1 MYLKKALN
9 RIRVY
14 VRFRAHVTVFCLSDG
29 ESRSAFDGPKP
40 LIARRCQRDSAHG
53 PCYRKINSAHTTE
66 GRRFG
71 AGLTVFFLTVFS
83 NPDYPSFYPF
93 YLSKTDIH
101 PTI

>member
-14 VRFRAHVTVFCLSDG
+14 VRFRAHITVFCLSDG

-71 AGLTVFFLTVFS
+71 AGVLVFLLFT
-83 NPDYPSFYPF
+83 
-93 YLSKTDIH
+93 
-101 PTI
+101 

>member
-66 GRRFG
+66 GRRVG
-71 AGLTVFFLTVFS
+71 AGVLVFLLFT
-83 NPDYPSFYPF
+83 
-93 YLSKTDIH
+93 
-101 PTI
+101 